1 MAHAKDNDIKNEKLL
16 QQEKKAQLLLERQI
30 VNLHGCS
37 VTSVRTVKE
46 VDGWMD
52 GVMHKNY
59 HRGVAGVRERRREVR
74 YWHVF
79 VWNYW
84 QWACQCFPIK
94 KKIPVARCRKDWRRG
109 WLYLS
114 MGWFLTE
121 GSLQSIHW
129 VYILVLFFSFHGHI
143 PSSSKVQKWKMVWEK
158 KTPTC

>member
-1 MAHAKDNDIKNEKLL
+1 MAHAKNNDIKNEKIL

-74 YWHVF
+74 Y
-79 VWNYW
+79 
-84 QWACQCFPIK
+84 
-94 KKIPVARCRKDWRRG
+94 
-109 WLYLS
+109 
-114 MGWFLTE
+114 
-121 GSLQSIHW
+121 
-129 VYILVLFFSFHGHI
+129 
-143 PSSSKVQKWKMVWEK
+143 
-158 KTPTC
+158 